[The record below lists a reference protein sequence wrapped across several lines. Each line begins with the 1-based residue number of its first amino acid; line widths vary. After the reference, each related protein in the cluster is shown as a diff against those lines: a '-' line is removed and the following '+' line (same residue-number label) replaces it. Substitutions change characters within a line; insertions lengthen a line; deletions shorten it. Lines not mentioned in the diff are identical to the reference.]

1 MFDDFK
7 YADIPLNLID
17 LDERNPRLVTRKPLK
32 TQSQIIEY
40 LFIHEGLSDFL
51 AKVSGEGRNLG
62 AERPYVIKNRE
73 RFTVVEGN
81 TRIAAYK
88 LLTGLEKAPK
98 AYQGKVSAI
107 TAAAKKLLEKI
118 ECSVAPSRDALL
130 PIMANAHFGLGDK
143 SKWGYLGSRKAVYD
157 EWKAGRTVPALAEA
171 FARKKGQIR
180 DYILEYELYLF
191 SLSFN
196 WTEEEREKLE
206 DPAVQFNPP
215 VRFLQSQ
222 GHREKVGIE
231 LDRESLTISFAD
243 DEAKQRLKHIVKKLV
258 VSPQKGL
265 GATADFDAVFEDYKS
280 QKAPVTGP
288 SPSPAPSPSPPK
300 LKPGALFNYP
310 ITVHSQLIDKLA
322 KEARDLN
329 CNNFPAAG
337 TFLLRNFLEAI
348 LKHLIDKANANP
360 DGKNH
365 DLESALNLAMG
376 QKVNLPTQYRNILAE
391 FKKTHLSYVNL
402 GAHAA
407 IIPNSMRLFSA
418 RDCLDLFV
426 KKYV

>member
-7 YADIPLNLID
+7 YAEIPLSNID

-40 LFIHEGLSDFL
+40 LFAHEGLSDFL

-62 AERPYVIKNRE
+62 AERPYVIKNGE
-73 RFTVVEGN
+73 RYTVVEGN

-157 EWKAGRTVPALAEA
+157 EWKAGRTVAGLAEA

-180 DYILEYELYLF
+180 DYIIEYELYLF
-191 SLSFN
+191 SLGFD

-231 LDRESLTISFAD
+231 LDRESLKISFAD
-243 DEAKQRLKHIVKKLV
+243 DEAQQRLKHVVKKLV

-265 GATADFDAVFEDYKS
+265 GATADFDAVFEDYKA
-280 QKAPVTGP
+280 KKTPGPAP
-288 SPSPAPSPSPPK
+288 SPSPAPSPTPPK

-310 ITVHSQLIDKLA
+310 ITIHSQLVDRLA
-322 KEARDLN
+322 KESRDLN

-348 LKHLIDKANANP
+348 LKHLIDKEKANP

-365 DLESALNLAMG
+365 DLEGALNLAMG
-376 QKVNLPTQYRNILAE
+376 QNVNLPTQYRNILAE
-391 FKKTHLSYVNL
+391 FKKTHLSYINL
-402 GAHAA
+402 GAHAT
-407 IIPNSMRLFSA
+407 IIPNSMRLFAA
-418 RDCLDLFV
+418 RDCIDLFV
-426 KKYV
+426 KKYI